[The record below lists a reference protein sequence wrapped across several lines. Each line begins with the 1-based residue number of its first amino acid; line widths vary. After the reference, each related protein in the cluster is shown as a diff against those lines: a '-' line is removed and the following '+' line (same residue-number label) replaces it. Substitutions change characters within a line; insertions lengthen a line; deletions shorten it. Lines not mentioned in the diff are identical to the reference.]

1 MKKYFT
7 LYPTTHFLYSKT
19 RGCLYNTLNGEII
32 SLNQQQKNLLV
43 LSENGNDLKELNQ
56 DELDFYTELENKM
69 LGSYGDKPV
78 VIEPT
83 FWGEN
88 LFFNKVSGNK
98 RNFEVLQ
105 IALSSIMVS

>member
-83 FWGEN
+83 FWGGGEICF
-88 LFFNKVSGNK
+88 LTRFLVTKGTLKFCK
-98 RNFEVLQ
+98 
-105 IALSSIMVS
+105 